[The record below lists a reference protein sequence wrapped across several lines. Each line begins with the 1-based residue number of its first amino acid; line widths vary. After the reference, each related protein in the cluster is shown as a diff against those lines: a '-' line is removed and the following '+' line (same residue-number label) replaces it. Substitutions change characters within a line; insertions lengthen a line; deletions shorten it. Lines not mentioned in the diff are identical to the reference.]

1 MRAAECD
8 MAQHRCQDMHR
19 RAYHRA
25 LSERALFDEPAVK
38 HAKHEKIHG
47 YQVRAAC
54 KKSEKHAS
62 GGTSDN
68 ARILAGNK
76 RYCDDY
82 RKYHE
87 NDGHDEKRKRSIA
100 FSRIPL
106 IRGGAFSFAVSLGYC
121 SVFSRLILRGLFLTH
136 LTSLIISIFI

>member
-1 MRAAECD
+1 
-8 MAQHRCQDMHR
+8 MHR

-25 LSERALFDEPAVK
+25 LSERTLFDEPAVK
-38 HAKHEKIHG
+38 HAEHEKIHG

-54 KKSEKHAS
+54 KKSEKHA
-62 GGTSDN
+62 GGGASDHT
-68 ARILAGNK
+68 RVFAGDK

-87 NDGHDEKRKRSIA
+87 NDGHDEKRKRSFA
-100 FSRIPL
+100 FPRIPL
-106 IRGGAFSFAVSLGYC
+106 LRGGAFTFAVPLGNR

-136 LTSLIISIFI
+136 FTSLIISIFI